1 MQLVRR
7 DVEPG
12 KPGDVEQKTIKVKGT
27 RAGVAPDPEWVR
39 AGDPGPGM
47 VAMGQA
53 IAQAQGW
60 RRSQNLRLARL
71 YQDRDVAS
79 VYSNV
84 GGVAAMQS
92 EILGPQRAS
101 WNLVRAACDVAHSRV
116 GKNRGRVMFV
126 SVDGEWS
133 VRRKARL
140 RTRFIDGAFRQA
152 NVYEESARV
161 FLDAAVFG
169 IGLLYV
175 YSEDGKACSE
185 RVLPD
190 EVVIDPGEGLHAAP
204 KTVYRRKPMP
214 RAEAYRR
221 YAHISTQV
229 AAAIDSAPISY
240 VALGME
246 RVPANG
252 DMIDVWMAW
261 RLPSKAGAKDG
272 RYVVAVEGCTISDE
286 GWDRPRHPIIPFRW
300 GDALSGWYG
309 LGIAEQLVG
318 HQLSIRKIQWQIA
331 NAIYHGATFKI
342 FEHTVMKCNAK
353 HYNNDP
359 RGTVIRYSGDK
370 GPPTFAAP
378 TVVQPELF
386 AERDREWQHGFDQVG
401 LPPTGSGTIPPNLK
415 SGEAIRA
422 YTESVDSRLAVPSQ
436 RWDSYYVNVAE
447 VMLDE
452 VREVGGIAVE
462 SKVRRSYQRV
472 KWEDVAGDDDY
483 MVMQPWPSS
492 ILPATPSG
500 KYDRLQELEQA
511 GWISKEQAMSVLDV
525 PDLESVIGLET
536 STYELI
542 GMHLEN
548 MLDEGKAEQ
557 PEPYQGLDLS
567 LRIMQASVIK
577 AKVDGCPDDRL
588 GLVRDYIEAIRD
600 LQKQAANENA
610 AAAPP
615 PMAAAPGPGMPGTPD
630 QVGQVAMGAP
640 AQGQP
645 PGAAMPMAA

>member
-7 DVEPG
+7 DVAETAPG
-12 KPGDVEQKTIKVKGT
+12 SSEQRRIKIKGT
-27 RAGVAPDPEWVR
+27 REGIAPDPEWVR
-39 AGDPGPGM
+39 ADDPGPGM

-53 IAQAQGW
+53 IATAQGW

-71 YQDRDVAS
+71 YQDRDVSS
-79 VYSNV
+79 VYSNM
-84 GGVAAMQS
+84 GSAAAMLVD
-92 EILGPQRAS
+92 IAGPQRAS

-126 SVDGEWS
+126 SVDGNWGI
-133 VRRKARL
+133 RRKARL

-152 NVYEESARV
+152 SVYEESARV

-169 IGLLYV
+169 VGLLYV
-175 YSEDGKACSE
+175 YSEDGQLKSE

-190 EVVIDPGEGLHAAP
+190 EVVVDPGEGLHASP
-204 KTVYRRKPMP
+204 RTIYRRKPMP
-214 RAEAYRR
+214 RAEALRR
-221 YAHISTQV
+221 YGHLSP
-229 AAAIDSAPISY
+229 AIYTAVEGAPVSFA
-240 VALGME
+240 ALGME
-246 RVPANG
+246 KVPANG
-252 DMIDVWMAW
+252 DLIDLWMAW
-261 RLPSKAGAKDG
+261 TLPTGPKKNDG
-272 RYVVAVEGCTISDE
+272 RAVVAVDGCTISDE
-286 GWDRPRHPIIPFRW
+286 PWNRKRHPIIPFRW

-318 HQLSIRKIQWQIA
+318 HQLAIRKIQWQIA
-331 NAIYHGATFKI
+331 NALYHGATFKMLA
-342 FEHTVMKCNAK
+342 HVSMKVNAK
-353 HYNNDP
+353 HLNNDP
-359 RGTVIRYSGDK
+359 RGTMITYSGEK
-370 GPPTFAAP
+370 GPPVWVAP
-378 TVVQPELF
+378 TVVQAELF
-386 AERDREWQHGFDQVG
+386 NERDREWQHGFDQVG

-422 YTESVDSRLAVPSQ
+422 YTEAVDSRLAVPSQ
-436 RWDSYYVNVAE
+436 RWDGYFVGVAD

-452 VREVGGIAVE
+452 VREVGDVAVE
-462 SKVRRSYQRV
+462 SKVRRSYQRINW
-472 KWEDVAGDDDY
+472 KDVAEGDDD

-548 MLDEGKAEQ
+548 MLDENKPEQ

-567 LRIMQASVIK
+567 LRIMQSAVIK

-588 GLVRDYIEAIRD
+588 QLVRDYIDAIRD

-610 AAAPP
+610 VAAPPPGMPGPGTPDQMGQVAQGAPPQGQPMAAAPP
-615 PMAAAPGPGMPGTPD
+615 PMAAA
-630 QVGQVAMGAP
+630 A
-640 AQGQP
+640 
-645 PGAAMPMAA
+645 